1 MDMNVIIIKEEPLFK
16 FEGCHPEHGQIIE
29 LYGDDLYDC
38 KVGDSW
44 SCMDQGCHPDRN
56 EAWGVLV
63 TVIFKDEKGV
73 LLRFEHDNMQTSLH
87 YIEFGCIKRV

>member
-1 MDMNVIIIKEEPLFK
+1 MDMNVTIIKEEPLFK
-16 FEGCHPEHGQIIE
+16 FEGCCPEYGQIIE

-44 SCMDQGCHPDRN
+44 SCEDQDCYPNRN
-56 EAWGVLV
+56 EVWGVIV
-63 TVIFKDEKGV
+63 TVIFRDEKGV
-73 LLRFEHDNMQTSLH
+73 LLRFEHDNIQTSLH